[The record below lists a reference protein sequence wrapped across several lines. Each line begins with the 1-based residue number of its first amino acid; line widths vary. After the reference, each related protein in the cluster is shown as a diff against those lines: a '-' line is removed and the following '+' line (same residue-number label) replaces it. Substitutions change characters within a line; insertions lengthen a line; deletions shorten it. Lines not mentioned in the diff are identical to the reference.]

1 MRFLDRAT
9 MRLDGQRLDGQ
20 RLGMLDHTIS
30 TLANPDIQVRHKT
43 HRVKGP
49 DGKPIAGR

>member
-1 MRFLDRAT
+1 MDDMRFLDRAT
-9 MRLDGQRLDGQ
+9 MRLDGQRLG
-20 RLGMLDHTIS
+20 GLDHTIS